1 MQFRLACTKIPKDVL
16 LLEIGPHALMRSPL
30 RQNRSDLQYVATM
43 KKGEN
48 AVETL
53 KAAVADL
60 WRKGAIFS
68 WPASAAPSA
77 GAHPEREP
85 LASAASTTPRR
96 QFSQE
101 FCSLSI
107 FWGDSNEGIRKTAR
121 KSSAVAGDAGRLS
134 MCEVHRLAAG
144 PL

>member
-1 MQFRLACTKIPKDVL
+1 ML

-30 RQNRSDLQYVATM
+30 RQNRSDLQYVASM

-60 WRKGAIFS
+60 WRKGASFN

-85 LASAASTTPRR
+85 LASAASTNPRH
-96 QFSQE
+96 QISQE
-101 FCSLSI
+101 PCPLPL
-107 FWGDSNEGIRKTAR
+107 FWGNSIEGVRETAR
-121 KSSAVAGDAGRLS
+121 RSSTFAGDASRLS
-134 MCEVHRLAAG
+134 ICEVHRLAAG
-144 PL
+144 RL